1 MRFNCATILIVDD
14 DLYVRESLREIL
26 NDNGYTIEEAADG
39 KTALDILAQNSVDLM
54 LLDLDLP
61 RINGMDVLRKTATEF
76 PQVGVVIISGKG
88 TIESAVEAT
97 KLGAYDFLEKPLEA
111 QRTILTIRNAVE
123 KLFLVRQRDRLVE
136 EAKECYKMVG
146 ASPAM
151 QRIYRLID
159 KAAASQS
166 KVLIV
171 GENGTG
177 KELIARAI
185 HHNSSRA
192 SEPFVAVN
200 CAAIPEH
207 LIESELFG
215 HQKGA
220 FTGAC
225 ASHRGK
231 FEQANRGSLFL
242 DEISN
247 TSLMMQA
254 KILRALEEKVIDRV
268 GGERSIHIDVH
279 VIAATNGKLEQEIK
293 EGLFRED
300 LYYRLNVI
308 TIEVPPLR
316 KRREDIPLLV
326 DHFLK
331 KLGQEKCLKGKKL
344 ERGAM
349 TVLIEHDWRGNV
361 RELRNMIERLIVLSE
376 GETISASDAIQALKK
391 NITHQ
396 EICTSKSLC
405 EARVQFE
412 RDFIL
417 KSLVSNS
424 WKILETAEALG
435 IDRSHL
441 WKKMKQ
447 YGIERRE
454 L

>member
-14 DLYVRESLREIL
+14 DLYVRESLKDIL
-26 NDNGYTIEEAADG
+26 TDNGYSIEEAADG
-39 KTALDILAQNSVDLM
+39 KTALDILAQRPVDLM

-61 RINGMDVLRKTATEF
+61 RINGMDVLRKTAAES
-76 PQVGVVIISGKG
+76 PGIGAVIISGKG
-88 TIESAVEAT
+88 TIQSAVEAT

-111 QRTILTIRNAVE
+111 QRTMLTVRNAME

-136 EAKECYKMVG
+136 EAREHYKMIG
-146 ASPAM
+146 ASPPM
-151 QRIYRLID
+151 QQIYRLID

-200 CAAIPEH
+200 CAAIPEN

-225 ASHRGK
+225 SVHRGK
-231 FEQANRGSLFL
+231 FEQANRGTLFL

-254 KILRALEEKVIDRV
+254 KILRILEENVIDRV
-268 GGERSIHIDVH
+268 GGERPIPIDVQM
-279 VIAATNGKLEQEIK
+279 VAATNGQLEQEIK
-293 EGLFRED
+293 AGQFRED

-316 KRREDIPLLV
+316 ERREDIPLLV
-326 DHFLK
+326 EFFLK
-331 KLGQEKCLKGKKL
+331 NLCEEKCLEPKKL

-376 GETISASDAIQALKK
+376 GDTISASEVIQALKK
-391 NITHQ
+391 NITHP
-396 EICTSKSLC
+396 EKSASKSLS

-417 KSLVSNS
+417 KSLISND
-424 WKILETAEALG
+424 WKILETAATLG

-447 YGIERRE
+447 YRIDRGE
-454 L
+454 